1 MATSSGGSRG
11 KKSHDES
18 ATAASAS
25 ASSGE
30 VPVESHKS
38 GESGMQASDK
48 PSGEMQRGGTRRRSA
63 PASAGAMAPFLG
75 GGLASVL
82 PRMMMTPT
90 LPGMLAGGDPF
101 SSLLAPLRSGPFGV
115 ADRLLHELEDD
126 MRTLTQSM
134 MGGGDVAE
142 TDETGALAQADLM
155 PGRLWAA
162 VDVKETPNEFVLST
176 DVRQHQA
183 AVACLLAAT
192 DSPFSAFRAQVPG
205 LRKDDVK
212 ITVQD
217 GVLMI
222 TGERKREEVRPAC
235 IHRCHVSSQI

>member
-1 MATSSGGSRG
+1 MATGGSRS
-11 KKSHDES
+11 KKSHDEG
-18 ATAASAS
+18 ATTPAAS

-38 GESGMQASDK
+38 GESGMQAADK
-48 PSGEMQRGGTRRRSA
+48 PTSAGGGEMQRGGTRRRNA
-63 PASAGAMAPFLG
+63 PSSAGAMAPFLG

-82 PRMMMTPT
+82 PRMMMTPS

-101 SSLLAPLRSGPFGV
+101 GSLLAPLRSGPFGV

-142 TDETGALAQADLM
+142 ADENALAQADLM

-176 DVRQHQA
+176 DVRRQKQP
-183 AVACLLAAT
+183 ACLLRLTRRAFCCFHCAGAGAA
-192 DSPFSAFRAQVPG
+192 QG
-205 LRKDDVK
+205 
-212 ITVQD
+212 
-217 GVLMI
+217 
-222 TGERKREEVRPAC
+222 
-235 IHRCHVSSQI
+235 